1 MYVPLHLA
9 TCSTHLLRTLAFDP
23 KPFIHT
29 LDAAVDRLIAL
40 RGDVQTRTEQ
50 MEKSVK
56 VAEREYSKK
65 MSELNRGFDVS
76 VLEFECFHSL
86 PNYCNRQ

>member
-1 MYVPLHLA
+1 MYALLHLA
-9 TCSTHLLRTLAFDP
+9 TSSAHLLRTLAFDP
-23 KPFIHT
+23 KPFIRT

-76 VLEFECFHSL
+76 VLESECLYSL
-86 PNYCNRQ
+86 PSYCNRQ